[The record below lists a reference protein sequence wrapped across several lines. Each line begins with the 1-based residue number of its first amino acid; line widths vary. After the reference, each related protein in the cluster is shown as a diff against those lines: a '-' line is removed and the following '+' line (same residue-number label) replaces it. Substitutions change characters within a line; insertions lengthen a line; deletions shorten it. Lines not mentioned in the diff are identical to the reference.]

1 MKKLLLTTAAVL
13 CFAAPAFAQNTE
25 TTVPTKQ
32 NAYLAFRLGGNR
44 MKINY
49 NGAKVNKNSLSL
61 SGAIGTKIT
70 SDVRAELEIMT
81 YGNYEETEINGTD
94 RFDYKRDAV
103 NFSVNILKDF
113 DVGTGADAGKIK
125 PYIGGGLGFAVFHD
139 ELKYDFTAGIWHY
152 WGYRKENNTV
162 FSANVQAGLAFA
174 LTDAVF
180 VDVNARYTY
189 FDKYKFFDNTLK
201 MENRAVN
208 MTAGL
213 RINF

>member
-1 MKKLLLTTAAVL
+1 MKKSLLTTVAVL
-13 CFAAPAFAQNTE
+13 CFAMPAFAQDTE
-25 TTVPTKQ
+25 TTAPVKQ
-32 NAYLAFRLGGNR
+32 NAYLSFRLGGNR
-44 MKINY
+44 MKMKY
-49 NGAKVNKNSLSL
+49 DGEKVSKSSLSL
-61 SGAIGTKIT
+61 SGAIGTQIVPE
-70 SDVRAELEIMT
+70 VRAELEILT
-81 YGNYEETEINGTD
+81 FGEYKETEIYGTD

-113 DVGTGADAGKIK
+113 DVGKIK
-125 PYIGGGLGFAVFHD
+125 PYIGGGLGFAIFND
-139 ELKYDFTAGIWHY
+139 EVKYDFTAGIWHY

-174 LTDAVF
+174 LTDAVS

-189 FDKYKFFDNTLK
+189 FDNYKFFNDALK